1 MNNFYDRNIKFPL
14 QISLTSLQMAVHLC
28 QELIILILNR
38 ILKNNYSDFLLWKA
52 INYNGLLYF
61 LLANL
66 LTGLVNLSINTNAS
80 SHFKSFVILVTYLAI
95 LSIGVILTYK
105 RSIQLKFW

>member
-1 MNNFYDRNIKFPL
+1 M
-14 QISLTSLQMAVHLC
+14 QVSLTSLQIAIHLC

-38 ILKNNYSDFLLWKA
+38 ILKNNYFDFLLWKA
-52 INYNGLLYF
+52 INYNGLFYF

-66 LTGLVNLSINTNAS
+66 LTGLVNISINTNDY
-80 SHFKSFVILVTYLAI
+80 SHLKSFIILVAYLAI
-95 LSIGVILTYK
+95 LSAGVIVTYK